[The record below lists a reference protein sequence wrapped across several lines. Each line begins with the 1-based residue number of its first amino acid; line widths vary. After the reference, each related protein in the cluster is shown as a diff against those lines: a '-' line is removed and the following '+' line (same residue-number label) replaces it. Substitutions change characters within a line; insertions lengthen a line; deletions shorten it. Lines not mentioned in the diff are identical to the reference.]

1 MIFIEA
7 LRQFT
12 AIIKSVSVNFLIAA
26 LIAALGIFMGKL
38 VKLVLRKIF
47 ERMGLPKIFKFG
59 SIEAGLT
66 IIKWSIYLFF
76 FGFAIDQLKI
86 PYLST
91 SFVSALTIIP
101 KSIGAYI
108 VIILGFLI
116 GKFFQ
121 EAIAQTKKKEL
132 NLLGE
137 ISLNFFV
144 YLAFMISIQLIFAN
158 DDYLVRWISVLF
170 TGFYLLFAVI
180 KYGWKK

>member
-116 GKFFQ
+116 GKF
-121 EAIAQTKKKEL
+121 
-132 NLLGE
+132 LL
-137 ISLNFFV
+137 V
-144 YLAFMISIQLIFAN
+144 
-158 DDYLVRWISVLF
+158 
-170 TGFYLLFAVI
+170 
-180 KYGWKK
+180 